1 MKKLIAIL
9 LALLM
14 LSSLSVAAFA
24 EATESSDSTTV
35 QLDYVELS
43 KDEYNYDGGVEA
55 TVSDVGL
62 KEATVSDVGL
72 KIWLPQYLV
81 DGNQELTEED
91 DSKGF
96 LLKTQDVQGGPLAFS
111 VATLGTD
118 QVESLEQWVAYLLTH
133 DGYSAVQMINVNG
146 IDAVAYYIP
155 SMDTETISFHM
166 TNNDILEFYFSPFTD
181 EDCHDM
187 IRAMICSIE
196 AAED

>member
-1 MKKLIAIL
+1 M
-9 LALLM
+9 
-14 LSSLSVAAFA
+14 
-24 EATESSDSTTV
+24 
-35 QLDYVELS
+35 
-43 KDEYNYDGGVEA
+43 
-55 TVSDVGL
+55 
-62 KEATVSDVGL
+62 
-72 KIWLPQYLV
+72 
-81 DGNQELTEED
+81 
-91 DSKGF
+91 
-96 LLKTQDVQGGPLAFS
+96 QDVQGGPLAFS

-118 QVESLEQWVAYLLTH
+118 QVESLEQWAAYLLTH
-133 DGYSAVQMINVNG
+133 DGYSTVQMVNVNG

>member
-1 MKKLIAIL
+1 MKKTIAIL

-14 LSSLSVAAFA
+14 LSSLAVAAFA
-24 EATESSDSTTV
+24 EAAESSDSTTV
-35 QLDYVELS
+35 QLDYIELS
-43 KDEYNYDGGVEA
+43 KDEYNYEDGV
-55 TVSDVGL
+55 
-62 KEATVSDVGL
+62 EATVSDVGL

-96 LLKTQDVQGGPLAFS
+96 LLKMQDVQGGPLAFS

-133 DGYSAVQMINVNG
+133 DGYSNVQMVNVNG
-146 IDAVAYYIP
+146 IDAVAYYIS

>member
-14 LSSLSVAAFA
+14 LSSLAVAAFA

-62 KEATVSDVGL
+62 K
-72 KIWLPQYLV
+72 IWLPEYLF

-133 DGYSAVQMINVNG
+133 DGYSTVQMVNVNG

-166 TNNDILEFYFSPFTD
+166 TNNDILEFYFSPYTD
-181 EDCHDM
+181 EDWHDM
-187 IRAMICSIE
+187 IRALICSIE

>member
-1 MKKLIAIL
+1 MKKTIAIL

-14 LSSLSVAAFA
+14 LSSLAVAAFA
-24 EATESSDSTTV
+24 EAAESSDSTTV
-35 QLDYVELS
+35 QIDYIELS
-43 KDEYNYDGGVEA
+43 KDEYNYEDGV
-55 TVSDVGL
+55 
-62 KEATVSDVGL
+62 EATVSDVGL

-96 LLKTQDVQGGPLAFS
+96 LLKMQDVQGGPLAFS

-118 QVESLEQWVAYLLTH
+118 QVESLEQWAAYLLTH
-133 DGYSAVQMINVNG
+133 DGYSTVQMVNVNG

-166 TNNDILEFYFSPFTD
+166 TNNDILEFYFSPYTD
-181 EDCHDM
+181 EDWHDM
-187 IRAMICSIE
+187 IRALICSIE

>member
-1 MKKLIAIL
+1 MKKITAIL

-14 LSSLSVAAFA
+14 LSSLAVTAFA
-24 EATESSDSTTV
+24 EAAESADSSTTV
-35 QLDYVELS
+35 SLDYVELS

-62 KEATVSDVGL
+62 Q
-72 KIWLPQYLV
+72 IWLPEYLY

-96 LLKTQDVQGGPLAFS
+96 LVKMQDAQGGPLAFS

-133 DGYSAVQMINVNG
+133 DGYSNVQMVNVNG
-146 IDAVAYYIP
+146 IDAVAYNIP

-166 TNNDILEFYFSPFTD
+166 NNNDILEFYFSPFSD
-181 EDCHDM
+181 EDWNEM

-196 AAED
+196 VAED